1 MRILKFRRQ
10 PTIAFFAAVNHL
22 ILTDLLGNKTL
33 LHGFK
38 RSWFVICGFRSVLCF
53 SVSRF
58 VACDRNYDWRQ
69 RKTQLWRWLL
79 KFRVRMFVKSAAKS
93 QCSQRPLDQAGSMGS
108 WLSVLVYFWP
118 QLFKRWIALSTGK
131 ITIQRISIRETN
143 YAIRWIEIYPL
154 DSAIQRLNNW
164 GQVFIQFNTSV

>member
-108 WLSVLVYFWP
+108 WLSVLVYFRP
-118 QLFKRWIALSTGK
+118 QLFKRWIEMVLFFLVTKVFQKGTVFWMSLCFSLT
-131 ITIQRISIRETN
+131 
-143 YAIRWIEIYPL
+143 W
-154 DSAIQRLNNW
+154 DSVACSGRRQGFVVAWVCI
-164 GQVFIQFNTSV
+164 

>member
-1 MRILKFRRQ
+1 MRKILKLNIFHLVEKIVRFLVDCGPQIRIALFTNMRILKFRSQ

-22 ILTDLLGNKTL
+22 ILTDLLRNKTL

-38 RSWFVICGFRSVLCF
+38 RSRFVICGFRSVLCF

-93 QCSQRPLDQAGSMGS
+93 QCSQRPPDQARSMGK
-108 WLSVLVYFWP
+108 L
-118 QLFKRWIALSTGK
+118 QRESTNG
-131 ITIQRISIRETN
+131 T
-143 YAIRWIEIYPL
+143 L
-154 DSAIQRLNNW
+154 
-164 GQVFIQFNTSV
+164 

>member
-1 MRILKFRRQ
+1 MRILKCRSQ

-22 ILTDLLGNKTL
+22 ILTDLLGNKTV

-38 RSWFVICGFRSVLCF
+38 RSWFVICGFRSVLCV

-79 KFRVRMFVKSAAKS
+79 KFRVQMFVKSAVKS
-93 QCSQRPLDQAGSMGS
+93 QCSQRSPDQAGSMGS
-108 WLSVLVYFWP
+108 WLSVLVYFWCSYNTIFLSSVN
-118 QLFKRWIALSTGK
+118 QLRPSHFMLVERQQCL
-131 ITIQRISIRETN
+131 EF
-143 YAIRWIEIYPL
+143 P
-154 DSAIQRLNNW
+154 
-164 GQVFIQFNTSV
+164 VTSN

>member
-1 MRILKFRRQ
+1 MRILKCRSQ
-10 PTIAFFAAVNHL
+10 LTIAFFAAVNYL
-22 ILTDLLGNKTL
+22 ILTDLLANKTL

-79 KFRVRMFVKSAAKS
+79 KFRVCMFAKSACKV
-93 QCSQRPLDQAGSMGS
+93 
-108 WLSVLVYFWP
+108 SVQSEAP
-118 QLFKRWIALSTGK
+118 ESGGINGQLAVCF
-131 ITIQRISIRETN
+131 SILLAPVVQT
-143 YAIRWIEIYPL
+143 L
-154 DSAIQRLNNW
+154 DSAIQRINHYPAGWIALSNVW
-164 GQVFIQFNTSV
+164 TTGARFSYNTIFLSSVNQLRPSHLCS

>member
-1 MRILKFRRQ
+1 MRIPRFRSQ
-10 PTIAFFAAVNHL
+10 PTIPFFAAVNHL

-33 LHGFK
+33 LNRFK
-38 RSWFVICGFRSVLCF
+38 RSCFVICGFQSVLFF

-108 WLSVLVYFWP
+108 WLSVLVYFWFSYNTIFLSSVN
-118 QLFKRWIALSTGK
+118 QLSLSHFMLVER
-131 ITIQRISIRETN
+131 Q
-143 YAIRWIEIYPL
+143 
-154 DSAIQRLNNW
+154 
-164 GQVFIQFNTSV
+164 QFLEFPVTSN

>member
-1 MRILKFRRQ
+1 MRVKATSERKNCGKNSAFSCRLYMKTANYGRLFTAPFSNMRISQ

-22 ILTDLLGNKTL
+22 ILTNLLGNKTL

-79 KFRVRMFVKSAAKS
+79 KVCEKRSKVSVQS
-93 QCSQRPLDQAGSMGS
+93 QAPGSGGING
-108 WLSVLVYFWP
+108 
-118 QLFKRWIALSTGK
+118 QLAVCF
-131 ITIQRISIRETN
+131 SI
-143 YAIRWIEIYPL
+143 L
-154 DSAIQRLNNW
+154 L
-164 GQVFIQFNTSV
+164 VFIQYNISV